1 MEFVGWIVS
10 GGFKYSLTA
19 SNGIDKTIGFA
30 LVDSILINYES
41 LIYSK
46 EMQTDLIAL
55 EDSEVLVVPSRQIGD
70 ILRSDA
76 ELNSHL
82 ILTLYEQLYDPFLDF
97 YTNSPTQRFVKL
109 REHYPHITD
118 IASYGDIASYLNIS
132 RRQHLHIRE
141 NNFLN
146 S

>member
-82 ILTLYEQLYDPFLDF
+82 ILTLYEQLYDQFLDF

-109 REHYPHITD
+109 QERYPRITE

-132 RRQHLHIRE
+132 RRQLQRIKE
-141 NNFLN
+141 SLSSKF
-146 S
+146 